1 MCTMRKY
8 LGYTKFLLQGPSA
21 RNLVEVVFVV
31 FCFVITFAIVPEVSI
46 ALVMHL
52 MSHDFWGML

>member
-1 MCTMRKY
+1 M
-8 LGYTKFLLQGPSA
+8 QGPSA
-21 RNLVEVVFVV
+21 RNSVEVVFVV
-31 FCFVITFAIVPEVSI
+31 FYFVITFAIVPEVSI